1 MFHVVN
7 PFGNVHRHVRSE
19 RKKNELLKEGWALVP
34 DAATAEK
41 PKKGRKAT
49 AAEKE

>member
-1 MFHVVN
+1 MFHVVK
-7 PFGNVHRHVRSE
+7 PPGNVHKHVRSE
-19 RKKNELLKEGWALVP
+19 RKKNELLKEGWVLVE
-34 DAATAEK
+34 DAAPAEK